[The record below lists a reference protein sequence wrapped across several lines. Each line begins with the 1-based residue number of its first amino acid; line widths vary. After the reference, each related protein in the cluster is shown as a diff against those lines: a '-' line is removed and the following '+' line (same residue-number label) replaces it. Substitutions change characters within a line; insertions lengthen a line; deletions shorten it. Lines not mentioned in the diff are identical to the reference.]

1 MGATAKV
8 KVKKG
13 GPNWKL
19 RYGRKPTLSFSD
31 GTSNTHIEERDA
43 FTNHIHTPL
52 TTRYVSNRA
61 ENRFYLESAYTVNKS
76 TVNEKINRTKS
87 MQQSIS

>member
-19 RYGRKPTLSFSD
+19 RYGRKPTLSFSN
-31 GTSNTHIEERDA
+31 GTSNMRIEERDA
-43 FTNHIHTPL
+43 FTNHIL
-52 TTRYVSNRA
+52 NFG
-61 ENRFYLESAYTVNKS
+61 NID
-76 TVNEKINRTKS
+76 KIAFFTG
-87 MQQSIS
+87 IITE